1 MDSPS
6 FRRQIYILLITLATA
21 MAVGRVLSTQR
32 VYEPHLAPPPDVTN
46 DFRYQ
51 AWPATPPRAVPTFGS
66 NDRSRWDTV
75 RALVD
80 DGTFAIGRHDPFLV
94 SPENPEG
101 ITGIASEDGWRTVD
115 KVLHPERQVFLSSK
129 PPLLT
134 VLMAGQYWL
143 LKHTVGWSIADQ
155 PYEVVRAGLL
165 TFNVLPFALYL
176 WLLSRLAEQFGATD
190 WGRLF
195 VVTAAA
201 FGTLL
206 TPFLITF
213 NNHTPAAVAALVA
226 LYAALRAGFP
236 WRGEEWGAG
245 SGGEGIRGVPE
256 FDFSPVPHPHRPVT
270 GWLVLSGLAAGF
282 LVNCELPGLAFAAVL
297 GLCLLVR
304 APGRTLLCF
313 APPVLLF
320 IALYFS
326 LNYLA
331 TGQLL
336 PVYEKLDTPWYQY
349 PGGLWAK
356 IHPGGGRGIE
366 YAKFIESRWAYAFHL
381 FSGHHGWFSLTPIH
395 LLGAAG
401 MAVGVANL
409 GKRAAGRK
417 GPAPGIGWEVTAVS
431 TLATSA
437 VVFAFYAFVVST
449 ANYGG
454 WTNGPRWLLWLTP
467 LWLLCMLPVADWLGT
482 RRWGRALALVLLAL
496 SVLSASYQLWNPW
509 RHPWIYNL
517 MDARGWIPY

>member
-1 MDSPS
+1 MDSPN
-6 FRRQIYILLITLATA
+6 FRRHTYTLLITLAVA

-32 VYEPHLAPPPDVTN
+32 VYEPHLAPPPGVKD
-46 DFRYQ
+46 DARYQ
-51 AWPATPPRAVPTFGS
+51 GWPATPPHAVPTFGS

-80 DGTFAIGRHDPFLV
+80 EGTFAIGRHDPSLV

-101 ITGIASEDGWRTVD
+101 ITGIASEDGWKTID

-129 PPLLT
+129 PPLLA

-143 LKHTVGWSIADQ
+143 LKHTLGWSITEQ
-155 PYEVVRAGLL
+155 TYEVVRAGLL

-176 WLLSRLAEQFGATD
+176 WLLSRLADWFGATD

-195 VVTAAA
+195 VVAAAA
-201 FGTLL
+201 FGTQV

-226 LYAALRAGFP
+226 LYAALRAVFP
-236 WRGEEWGAG
+236 GRE
-245 SGGEGIRGVPE
+245 
-256 FDFSPVPHPHRPVT
+256 DHRPAP
-270 GWLVLSGLAAGF
+270 GWLILSGLAAGF
-282 LVNCELPGLAFAAVL
+282 LVNSELPGLAFVALL

-304 APGRTLLCF
+304 APGRALVCF

-331 TGQLL
+331 TGQFL

-349 PGGLWAK
+349 PGSLWAK
-356 IHPGGGRGIE
+356 IHPGQGRGIE
-366 YAKFIESRWAYAFHL
+366 YAKFIESRWMYAFHL
-381 FSGHHGWFSLTPIH
+381 FFGHHGWFSLTPIN

-401 MAVGVANL
+401 MVVGVANL
-409 GKRAAGRK
+409 CRRATGRK
-417 GPAPGIGWEVTAVS
+417 DLSPGIGWGVTAAG

-437 VVFAFYAFVVST
+437 VVFVFYAFVVST

-467 LWLLCMLPVADWLGT
+467 LWLLCMLPVADWLAV
-482 RRWGRALALVLLAL
+482 RRWGRGLALLLLAL

-517 MDARGWIPY
+517 MDARGWLPY